1 MKRSPNCGTV
11 DHGLS
16 RRSFMGGLAA
26 GTALGIP
33 ALYPKLGSSTGA
45 MVNRLAQSQKRVL
58 MVYLSGGV
66 SQLETWD
73 PKPGA
78 KTGGPFRAIPT
89 SVPGVHLSELL
100 PHTASQMHRL
110 ALVRGINTAEDD
122 HGKGSQIMH
131 TGRKE
136 EPGIQYPHLG
146 SICSKLLGPDAGP
159 LPGYLHVTP
168 GGGGGSM
175 PDWQLWASSRF

>member
-26 GTALGIP
+26 GTALGVP
-33 ALYPKLGSSTGA
+33 SLYPKLGSSTAA
-45 MVNRLAQSQKRVL
+45 MVNNLAQSQKRVL

-100 PHTASQMHRL
+100 PHTASQMHL
-110 ALVRGINTAEDD
+110 SLI
-122 HGKGSQIMH
+122 HIS
-131 TGRKE
+131 
-136 EPGIQYPHLG
+136 EPTRPY
-146 SICSKLLGPDAGP
+146 
-159 LPGYLHVTP
+159 
-168 GGGGGSM
+168 
-175 PDWQLWASSRF
+175 